1 MFLSVLKVLPRKPG
15 YENLDEKRCCH
26 SSQRI
31 QLRNSIGGIYNA
43 NVGSGS
49 GRLHF
54 SVSALKLKP
63 ALNIETRKLFLFLSV
78 DTRME

>member
-15 YENLDEKRCCH
+15 YENLDEKLP
-26 SSQRI
+26 QQPRI

-63 ALNIETRKLFLFLSV
+63 ALNIETRKLFFVSF
-78 DTRME
+78 R